1 MTATLKSGSIHIAN
15 DVLADLAGYSAL
27 ESYGVVGMASPTLRD
42 GLVQLLPKQ
51 KLRKGVKITSVS
63 TTPAPEKGGSTSSA
77 GTDTTLGAATDSKP
91 ARPAV
96 EVDLYVVIEYGTQLA
111 EVSRN
116 LADRVRYTLVSM
128 TEVEVAR
135 VDVHVLEVKVR
146 PASALSSAAAAS
158 PVGEAL

>member
-1 MTATLKSGSIHIAN
+1 MVTVSGGSVHISN
-15 DVLADLAGYSAL
+15 EVLADLAGYSAL

-51 KLRKGVKITSVS
+51 KLRKGVRISQS
-63 TTPAPEKGGSTSSA
+63 DDDRSQPG
-77 GTDTTLGAATDSKP
+77 
-91 ARPAV
+91 AV

-116 LADRVRYTLVSM
+116 LADRVRYTLTSM
-128 TEVEVAR
+128 AEVEVAR

-146 PASALSSAAAAS
+146 
-158 PVGEAL
+158 